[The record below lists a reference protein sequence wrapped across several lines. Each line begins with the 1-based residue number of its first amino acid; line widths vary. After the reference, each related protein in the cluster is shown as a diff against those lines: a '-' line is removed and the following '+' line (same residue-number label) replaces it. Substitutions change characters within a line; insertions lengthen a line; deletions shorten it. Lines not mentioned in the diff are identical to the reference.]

1 MFDPLFDLGQFWR
14 GIEHIAAWLSISAG
28 MLVLCALIVY
38 FVPPLRKAALFI
50 AGAIVFAM
58 IFMSYGAKLGA
69 EDVHDQWD
77 AANARV
83 AAEIL
88 KRDKTAADNA
98 STDETAADAE
108 LEGDALKDQGI
119 IDALK
124 KLDATCHP
132 ITAGQLR

>member
-1 MFDPLFDLGQFWR
+1 MFDPLFDLAQAWR
-14 GIEHIAAWLSISAG
+14 GVEHIAAWLSISAG
-28 MLVLCALIVY
+28 MLILCAAIIY
-38 FVPPLRKAALFI
+38 FVPPLRRAAFI
-50 AGAIVFAM
+50 TAGLIVFAM
-58 IFMSYGAKLGA
+58 FFMSYGAKLGA
-69 EDVHDQWD
+69 EDKQGQWD
-77 AANARV
+77 AANARI

-88 KRDKTAADNA
+88 KRDKTAAQAA
-98 STDETAADAE
+98 SDDEAQAETE